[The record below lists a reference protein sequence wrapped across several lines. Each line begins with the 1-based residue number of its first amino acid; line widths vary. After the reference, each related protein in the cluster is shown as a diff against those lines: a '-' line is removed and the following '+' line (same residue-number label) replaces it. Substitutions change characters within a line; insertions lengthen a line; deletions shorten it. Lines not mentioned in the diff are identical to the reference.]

1 MGKNNDA
8 EEAKRKQEE
17 EEKKK
22 EEARKKEEERQR
34 KIKEYEGK
42 RDSLKQQIA
51 DNDNNKK
58 ILEGKIEALEAAV
71 QKLNT
76 EYTNLDLLRDSGEGI
91 FPTEVLLMDETQW
104 KGKRNK
110 NHQDIY
116 QNLYINVGLYR
127 GKVQET
133 ITEIE
138 SKIYDL
144 RSEAVT
150 YGNTINK
157 LKLAYNEVVLALMKL

>member
-17 EEKKK
+17 EERKR
-22 EEARKKEEERQR
+22 EEARKREEERQR

-42 RDSLKQQIA
+42 RDDLKKQIA
-51 DNDNNKK
+51 DNENNKK
-58 ILEGKIEALEAAV
+58 ICEDKISALEAAV

-76 EYTNLDLLRDSGEGI
+76 EYTNLDILRDSGEGI

-116 QNLYINVGLYR
+116 QSLYINVGIYK
-127 GKVQET
+127 GKVQDA
-133 ITEIE
+133 INEIE
-138 SKIYDL
+138 GKIYDL
-144 RSEAVT
+144 QSEACS
-150 YGNTINK
+150 YGNTLNR
-157 LKLAYNEVVLALMKL
+157 LKLAFDEVVLALLKL

>member
-58 ILEGKIEALEAAV
+58 ILEGKIEALETAV